1 MKTKIIVIVGGGPA
15 GMISAIRAG
24 ELSQKVIL
32 LEKKSSLGIKLLL
45 SGKGR
50 CNLTNACSL
59 EAFLKRFSKNGEF
72 LRDSFKKFFNHELI
86 DFFQRNGLK
95 LKTERQFRVFPVTDS
110 SKSVLDVL
118 NSELLKNNVKVIYN
132 VQVKDIVVEGGKVKE
147 AVLTANKKIPCDKII
162 LATGGVSYPL
172 TGSSG
177 DGLRIAKALGHKVT
191 DLRPGLVPLE
201 TRENY
206 PKRIEGL
213 TLKNIRLTFTCDRKE
228 ITSEVGE
235 LLFTGFGVSGPLV
248 LTLSGRI
255 AEWLRA
261 GEKVFLDI
269 DLKPALTEE
278 KLNERLLREFKTGA
292 KKNLKNTLKELL
304 PLRLVDLSLEILK
317 IDPRKQASYVTQE
330 ERRRLV
336 LFLKGFR
343 LEIKDSLPI
352 ETGMVTRGGVSL
364 KEINPRTMESRIIKG
379 LYFAGEIIDV
389 DADTGGFNLQAAF
402 STGYLAGESA
412 ALAE

>member
-1 MKTKIIVIVGGGPA
+1 VKTKRIVIVGGGPA
-15 GMISAIRAG
+15 GMMSAIRAG
-24 ELSQKVIL
+24 ELAQKVIL
-32 LEKKSSLGIKLLL
+32 LEKKSSLGNKLLL

-50 CNLTNACSL
+50 CNLTNACGL
-59 EAFLKRFSKNGEF
+59 EPFLKRFSKGGEF

-86 DFFQRNGLK
+86 DFFQQNGLK
-95 LKTERQFRVFPVTDS
+95 LKTERQLRVFPVTDS

-118 NSELLKNNVKVIYN
+118 SSELIRNNVKVIYN
-132 VQVKDIVVEGGKVKE
+132 AQVKDIVVEGGKVKE
-147 AVLTANKKIPCDKII
+147 AVITANKKIPCDRII
-162 LATGGVSYPL
+162 LATGGISYPL

-177 DGLRIAKALGHKVT
+177 DGLRIAKALGHRIT
-191 DLRPGLVPLE
+191 DLSPGLVPLE

-213 TLKNIRLTFTCDRKE
+213 TLKNIRLTFTCGRKE

-235 LLFTGFGVSGPLV
+235 LLFTGFGVSGPLI

-255 AEWLRA
+255 SDWLRTRDN
-261 GEKVFLDI
+261 VFLDI

-278 KLNERLLREFKTGA
+278 QLDERLLREFKTGA
-292 KKNLKNTLKELL
+292 RKNLKNILKELL
-304 PLRLVDLSLEILK
+304 PFKLLSLSLEILK
-317 IDPRKQASYVTQE
+317 IDPTKQASYVTQE
-330 ERRRLV
+330 ERRKLI
-336 LFLKGFR
+336 LFLKRFH
-343 LEIKDSLPI
+343 LEIKRSLPI
-352 ETGMVTRGGVSL
+352 EAGMVTRGGVSL

-389 DADTGGFNLQAAF
+389 DADTGGFNLQATF

-412 ALAE
+412 ALN